1 MPKNDATPEGRSQKL
16 TSPDMVMI
24 DRKTCRELGKLI
36 GRTIDQMQNVRHSEI
51 MLTSLQYHLSE
62 LADDKKLHNSFEIG
76 KGLLL
81 LKYWLDVV
89 PKFQGEII
97 DWQQTA
103 FDIIQ
108 VALAASEL
116 GGGNE

>member
-16 TSPDMVMI
+16 TSPDMVML

-36 GRTIDQMQNVRHSEI
+36 GRTIDQMQNVRHCEI
-51 MLTSLQYHLSE
+51 MLTSLQYHLYE
-62 LADDKKLHNSFEIG
+62 LANDKKLHNSFEID

-89 PKFQGEII
+89 PKFQNEII

-103 FDIIQ
+103 FDTIQ
-108 VALAASEL
+108 VALASSEL
-116 GGGNE
+116 GGGDE